1 MEVYEPTP
9 RGKLF
14 ARLCSYLAGLTG
26 ASTHTSPHYMDR
38 VFSRDLVRFSLMT
51 SSEEKS
57 CQYTTNTDWFRNSR
71 PMCMN
76 IH

>member
-51 SSEEKS
+51 SVKKNPASTPPTLIGLETPTQ
-57 CQYTTNTDWFRNSR
+57 CA
-71 PMCMN
+71 
-76 IH
+76 

>member
-51 SSEEKS
+51 SVKQNPASTPPTLIGLES
-57 CQYTTNTDWFRNSR
+57 PAQRA
-71 PMCMN
+71 
-76 IH
+76 